1 VAIHRTWR
9 WLGFGPRCDPTPDD
23 QVQDLIIMRVLEAE
37 VFDAVWMTIE
47 TMIPPPPRTQLLGC
61 HRPRVEPAR

>member
-1 VAIHRTWR
+1 
-9 WLGFGPRCDPTPDD
+9 
-23 QVQDLIIMRVLEAE
+23 MRVLEAE